1 VDSPPGDAAVRAELV
16 RLLRCHTAAAVRF
29 GRAFAERHGLHPTD
43 WGALLAV
50 ARSDRAGSPLTLG
63 ELSDCL
69 GLSSGATTA
78 LVDRLERTGHVQR
91 RRHEHDRRR
100 TTLHRDG
107 NADAL
112 LATFNGPLDALMDT
126 ILSNYTASELA
137 TVQRFLADAVRQ
149 LDDHRRRFTAGG

>member
-1 VDSPPGDAAVRAELV
+1 VRAELV

-78 LVDRLERTGHVQR
+78 LVDRLERTGHVRR

-100 TTLHRDG
+100 MTLHRDG

-126 ILSNYTASELA
+126 ILGNYTASELA